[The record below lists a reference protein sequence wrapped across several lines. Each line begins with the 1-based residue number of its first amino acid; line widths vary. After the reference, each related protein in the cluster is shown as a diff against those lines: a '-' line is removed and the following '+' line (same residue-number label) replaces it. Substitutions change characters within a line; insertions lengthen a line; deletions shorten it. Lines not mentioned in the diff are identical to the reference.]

1 MNIDIV
7 DGKISFSITDL
18 LDKMTSEQKKEI
30 IDSLSCEEDII
41 TLLGQQI
48 TEGFTDMMS
57 RGSRSAYA
65 SSNPKYGLDKVMR
78 DIAKA
83 SSAIAKEEIGR
94 LEDSLNACQ
103 KRESNLLK
111 EMLYKRNNRE
121 SVF

>member
-83 SSAIAKEEIGR
+83 SSAIAKEEIES
-94 LEDSLNACQ
+94 LEHSLSACQ
-103 KRESNLLK
+103 ERESDLLN
-111 EMLYKRNNRE
+111 EMWNNRE

>member
-7 DGKISFSITDL
+7 DGKISFSIIDL
-18 LDKMTSEQKKEI
+18 LDRMTSEQKKEI
-30 IDSLSCEEDII
+30 IDSLSCDEDII

-57 RGSRSAYA
+57 RGSRSACA

-83 SSAIAKEEIGR
+83 SSAITKEEIES
-94 LEDSLNACQ
+94 LEHSLSACQ

-111 EMLYKRNNRE
+111 EMLYKQNRGRGG
-121 SVF
+121 